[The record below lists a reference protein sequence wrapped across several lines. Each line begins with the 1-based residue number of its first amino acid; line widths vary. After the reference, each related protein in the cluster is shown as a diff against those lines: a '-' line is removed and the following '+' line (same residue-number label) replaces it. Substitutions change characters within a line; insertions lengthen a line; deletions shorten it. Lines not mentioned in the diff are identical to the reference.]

1 MVRNP
6 SCDSVCTQLS
16 KGSLISL
23 HSQSYRR
30 IQDSTDKSYDP
41 GKQHSTIKL
50 SDCDCDAGNDL
61 IHCGAISKILGLQ
74 RSFSCSDILAAP
86 DSELVRNIR
95 SDTFLPDCE
104 DYIFQT
110 TEGQSGSLSD
120 LMAGDNKIKSS
131 SQLPSPDAELVKVV
145 EYFTLSVINQ

>member
-1 MVRNP
+1 
-6 SCDSVCTQLS
+6 VCTQLS

-41 GKQHSTIKL
+41 
-50 SDCDCDAGNDL
+50 GNDL

-145 EYFTLSVINQ
+145 EYFTLSVIN